1 MIVAVKKRVNVTDVI
16 AYIVLSLGGLIMLY
30 PVVYVFLAAL
40 YPAKEFNTSSIGFIP
55 WPKEPTLKNY
65 EALFFASGDKWT
77 IVYIKNSLLRTI
89 YGTVFAV
96 LTSLLSGYVF
106 ARLRFRGKNVVFLI
120 VLSTQMIPSIVG
132 TLPMFL
138 EAKFLNLYD
147 TWGIY
152 ILLNGGLI
160 NVMGMFLVKQSIES
174 TPVAMEEAA
183 KIDGAGTM
191 RIIFS
196 IILPL
201 IKTVLAYIAIT
212 TAIGIW
218 NDWSTSFYY
227 TDARKL
233 QVVASALS
241 RLTAFAGQEGSMINY
256 PAILS
261 FSLLLTLPS
270 IVIFAIFQK
279 WIVEGVA
286 AAGIKG

>member
-1 MIVAVKKRVNVTDVI
+1 MRRNRKRLRGSDI
-16 AYIVLSLGGLIMLY
+16 AAYLVLGIGGLAMIY
-30 PVVYVFLAAL
+30 PVVYVMLAAL
-40 YPAKEFNTSSIGFIP
+40 YSAQEFNTSQIGFIP
-55 WPKEPTLKNY
+55 WPKEPTFKNY
-65 EALFFASGDKWT
+65 ASLFFASGDGWT
-77 IVYIKNSLLRTI
+77 LIYLRNSLFRTV
-89 YGTVFAV
+89 YGTAFAV

-106 ARLRFRGKNVVFLI
+106 ARLRFRGKRTVFLL
-120 VLSTQMIPSIVG
+120 VLSTQMIPTIVG
-132 TLPMFL
+132 TLPMYL
-138 EAKFLNLYD
+138 EANFLKIYD

-152 ILLNGGLI
+152 LLLNGGLI
-160 NVMGMFLVKQSIES
+160 NAMGMFFVKQSVEDM
-174 TPVAMEEAA
+174 PVALEEVA
-183 KIDGAGTM
+183 KIDGAGTF

-196 IILPL
+196 VVMPL

-227 TDARKL
+227 TDSRDL
-233 QVVASALS
+233 QVIASALS
-241 RLTAFAGQEGSMINY
+241 RLTAFAGQEGATINY

-261 FSLLLTLPS
+261 FSLLLTVPS

>member
-1 MIVAVKKRVNVTDVI
+1 MALNKKKLRVPDIVAYVI
-16 AYIVLSLGGLIMLY
+16 LSIGGLIMLY
-30 PVVYVFLAAL
+30 PVVYVFLGAL
-40 YPAKEFNTSSIGFIP
+40 YTAKEFNTTQIGFIP

-65 EALFFASGDKWT
+65 QALFFASGDKWT
-77 IVYIKNSLLRTI
+77 AIYVKNSLLRTI

-96 LTSLLSGYVF
+96 ITSLLSGYVF
-106 ARLRFRGKNVVFLI
+106 ARLRFRGRNTVFLI

-152 ILLNGGLI
+152 LLLNGGLI
-160 NVMGMFLVKQSIES
+160 NVMGMFLTKQSIEAV
-174 TPVAMEEAA
+174 PVAMEESA
-183 KIDGAGTM
+183 KIDGAGTFC
-191 RIIFS
+191 IIFR
-196 IILPL
+196 IVLPL

-227 TDARKL
+227 TDSRDL

-241 RLTAFAGQEGSMINY
+241 RLTAFAGQEGAMVNY

-270 IVIFAIFQK
+270 IVIFTIFQK

>member
-1 MIVAVKKRVNVTDVI
+1 MAKNKKRLKAVDIT
-16 AYIVLSLGGLIMLY
+16 AYIFLTVGGLIMLY
-30 PVVYVFLAAL
+30 PVIYVFLGAL
-40 YPAKEFNTSSIGFIP
+40 YTAKEFNTSQIGFIP
-55 WPKEPTLKNY
+55 WPNEPTLKNY
-65 EALFFASGDKWT
+65 QALFFASGDKWT
-77 IVYIKNSLLRTI
+77 AVYVKNSILRTV
-89 YGTVFAV
+89 YGTGFAV
-96 LTSLLSGYVF
+96 LTSMLSGYVF
-106 ARLRFRGKNVVFLI
+106 ARLRFRGKNAVFLI

-138 EAKFLNLYD
+138 ELKVFNIYD
-147 TWGIY
+147 TWGVY
-152 ILLNGGLI
+152 LLLNGGLI

-174 TPVAMEEAA
+174 TPLAIEEAA
-183 KIDGAGTM
+183 KIDGAGTFC
-191 RIIFS
+191 IIFR

-218 NDWSTSFYY
+218 NDWSMSFYY
-227 TDARKL
+227 TDSRNL

-241 RLTAFAGQEGSMINY
+241 RLTTFAGQEGTMINY

-270 IVIFAIFQK
+270 VAIFAIFQK